1 LPGHDYEEQA
11 AKSWANQGLPVKGL
25 YNDRRSM
32 TSRRKCSA
40 TRKDGAPCRGRPVR
54 GSEPPL
60 CPAHTKTT
68 TARPSQTQVQS
79 HGFYNR
85 TYTLE
90 EVADLVNLAVD
101 DSLADELAAT
111 RVAVRRVMG
120 QLHQELAPEEFARL
134 TGLVFTGA
142 NTIARLV
149 RAQQA
154 MAGGASGQLA
164 RAIAQALDELAAEWG
179 VPL

>member
-1 LPGHDYEEQA
+1 MKP
-11 AKSWANQGLPVKGL
+11 PP
-25 YNDRRSM
+25 
-32 TSRRKCSA
+32 KCTA

-60 CPAHTKTT
+60 CPAHSKKTIAQRRKT
-68 TARPSQTQVQS
+68 PVQS

-90 EVADLVNLAVD
+90 EIADLVNLAVD
-101 DSLADELAAT
+101 DSLADELAAS

-120 QLHQELAPEEFARL
+120 QLHQEMAPEEFSRL
-134 TGLVFTGA
+134 AGLVFRGA

-154 MAGGASGQLA
+154 LAGGASGQLA

>member
-1 LPGHDYEEQA
+1 
-11 AKSWANQGLPVKGL
+11 
-25 YNDRRSM
+25 M
-32 TSRRKCSA
+32 TPPSKCSA
-40 TRKDGAPCRGRPVR
+40 LRKDGAPCCGRPVR

-60 CPAHTKTT
+60 CPAHNKTT
-68 TARPSQTQVQS
+68 TAQRSQTQIQP

-85 TYTLE
+85 TYSLE
-90 EVADLVNLAVD
+90 EIADLVNLAVD

-120 QLHQELAPEEFARL
+120 QLHHEMAPEEFARL
-134 TGLVFTGA
+134 AGLVFRGA

-154 MAGGASGQLA
+154 IAGGASGQLS